1 LLIVEV
7 EEVGRVVYSVRGLP
21 SANHQ
26 SSIIN
31 HQSSIINHQ
40 SSIINHQSSIINHQS
55 SIINHQSSIINHQSP
70 ITNHQSPITNHQ
82 SPRAKPF
89 FPQNQRPSAV
99 KDFWVLPWDSP
110 LASHL
115 LPAVWF

>member
-31 HQSSIINHQ
+31 HQSPITNHQ
-40 SSIINHQSSIINHQS
+40 SPIT
-55 SIINHQSSIINHQSP
+55 NHQSP

>member
-21 SANHQ
+21 SA
-26 SSIIN
+26 
-31 HQSSIINHQ
+31 NHQ

>member
-31 HQSSIINHQ
+31 HQS
-40 SSIINHQSSIINHQS
+40 
-55 SIINHQSSIINHQSP
+55 P

-82 SPRAKPF
+82 SPITPR
-89 FPQNQRPSAV
+89 
-99 KDFWVLPWDSP
+99 
-110 LASHL
+110 
-115 LPAVWF
+115 

>member
-31 HQSSIINHQ
+31 HQSPIT
-40 SSIINHQSSIINHQS
+40 
-55 SIINHQSSIINHQSP
+55 NHQSP

-82 SPRAKPF
+82 SPITPR
-89 FPQNQRPSAV
+89 
-99 KDFWVLPWDSP
+99 
-110 LASHL
+110 
-115 LPAVWF
+115 

>member
-31 HQSSIINHQ
+31 HQSPIT
-40 SSIINHQSSIINHQS
+40 
-55 SIINHQSSIINHQSP
+55 NHQSP

>member
-40 SSIINHQSSIINHQS
+40 S
-55 SIINHQSSIINHQSP
+55 P
-70 ITNHQSPITNHQ
+70 C
-82 SPRAKPF
+82 AKPF
-89 FPQNQRPSAV
+89 LVQNQRRSAV
-99 KDFWVLPWDSP
+99 KDFWFLPWDSP
-110 LASHL
+110 RASHL
-115 LPAVWF
+115 LRAVWL